1 MCLLSFMLIIVV
13 MKKISAL
20 LICLQL
26 ILFPLHSGMAQ
37 SNTQASTPPNEETSK
52 QYGQQTP
59 DAGKNAKYDSE
70 SQSQGGYDV
79 YAKQVLAISTSII
92 GANIIEQ
99 CSFGLKIPS
108 IVTFMAGS
116 LVHILSEFA
125 GAKQQNEDHNKRIEN
140 IKKVE
145 AELKSQGGEVQKEL
159 LTQRYKEEVS
169 NKEYLESRQKW
180 MMAVT
185 AIYWTAMGLALME
198 ESSGLA
204 AAVSSGTTTCASV
217 ADKLSKPCGKA
228 YAACYAAHFPACLG
242 AMPMGQMTTYGNFA
256 NSAAYTISQ
265 SSCSSAAV
273 YAQGCLAYTNAYH
286 GIAWAN
292 CQPLSAGG
300 GIKGML
306 MAKAIKMAYSAGLTR
321 TSGSPVASYVVM
333 LHGLLQ
339 LMVPG
344 LQKLTLASYN
354 YPIPRSVT
362 FAVSAGLATMITTGL
377 GQRIEVAKKNISDM
391 GRVLAQ
397 FRTETDDDT
406 VLETDLPR
414 EEKDEPVKEDLMIG
428 SGKLAGSSQKS
439 NAVNQKSKTSLT
451 ENKQTAETK
460 SCLSQEGDQVEYSAK
475 ACANPIKLEPAKLA
489 EGKNTVLEEAS
500 RLSTNL
506 AQAFAEG
513 NTEKASIIA
522 ADLSSRL
529 TNIKAATQKLQEEQK
544 ERMKKEGIELEDFN
558 QSTSRH
564 VASLV
569 GELTNAAKEAKV
581 NINSSEQKA
590 FRNESFLAANV
601 PVEANS
607 VKKDSVPLIASNGVA
622 VAPSVAEKANYKMSD
637 LIPFDDASSS
647 QNPESFKLSDE
658 ALKAARSNGYLEIE
672 EQLKKNP
679 PKEDGI
685 FTGRDSSLFK
695 QVSNRYFQYYPRLK
709 NRSK

>member
-1 MCLLSFMLIIVV
+1 
-13 MKKISAL
+13 MKKISAF

-26 ILFPLHSGMAQ
+26 VLFPVQTGLAQ
-37 SNTQASTPPNEETSK
+37 SNSQTTTPPNEETTK
-52 QYGQQTP
+52 QYGQQAP

-70 SQSQGGYDV
+70 SQSQGGYDF
-79 YAKQVLAISTSII
+79 YAKQILGISTSII

-198 ESSGLA
+198 ESSGIA
-204 AAVSSGTTTCASV
+204 AAVASGTTTCAGV
-217 ADKLSKPCGKA
+217 AHRLSKPCGKA
-228 YAACYAAHFPACLG
+228 YAACYAAHYPACLG
-242 AMPMGQMTTYGNFA
+242 AMPIGQMTTYGNFA
-256 NSAAYTISQ
+256 NPAAYPISQ
-265 SSCSSAAV
+265 STCASAAV

-292 CQPLSAGG
+292 CQPLSMGG

-344 LQKLTLASYN
+344 LQKLTMASYN

-362 FAVSAGLATMITTGL
+362 FAVSAGLATMITAGL

-397 FRTETDDDT
+397 FRSETDDDT
-406 VLETDLPR
+406 VLETDLP
-414 EEKDEPVKEDLMIG
+414 KDKKEEPVKEDLMTG
-428 SGKLAGSSQKS
+428 SGQLANSSQKS
-439 NAVNQKSKTSLT
+439 NAVKEKSKSSLT
-451 ENKQTAETK
+451 ETKKTAETK
-460 SCLSQEGDQVEYSAK
+460 TCLSQEGDQVEYSAK
-475 ACANPIKLEPAKLA
+475 ACSNPLKIEPAKLA

-513 NTEKASIIA
+513 DTEKASLIA
-522 ADLSSRL
+522 TDLSSKL
-529 TNIKAATQKLQEEQK
+529 SNIKAATQQLQDEQN

-558 QSTSRH
+558 HSTSKY
-564 VASLV
+564 VAELV
-569 GELTNAAKEAKV
+569 GELTKAAKEA
-581 NINSSEQKA
+581 NIDINSSEETT
-590 FRNESFLAANV
+590 FRRESLLAANV
-601 PVEANS
+601 PVKGISKSNS
-607 VKKDSVPLIASNGVA
+607 SSTTSSSGATSAVVPTGTAKSGL
-622 VAPSVAEKANYKMSD
+622 PMSD
-637 LIPFDDASSS
+637 LIPFEDAASS
-647 QNPESFKLSDE
+647 NAETNKLSDE
-658 ALKAARSNGYLEIE
+658 ALRAARSNGYLEIE
-672 EQLKKNP
+672 EQFKRNP

-685 FTGRDSSLFK
+685 FTSRDSSIFK
-695 QVSNRYFQYYPRLK
+695 QVSNRYFQYYPRLE
-709 NRSK
+709 NPSK

>member
-1 MCLLSFMLIIVV
+1 MEV
-13 MKKISAL
+13 MKKLSSI

-26 ILFPLHSGMAQ
+26 ILFPVHAGLAQ
-37 SNTQASTPPNEETSK
+37 TDSQTTTPPDEKTTK
-52 QYGQQTP
+52 QYAQEAP

-70 SQSQGGYDV
+70 SQSQGGYDF
-79 YAKQVLAISTSII
+79 YAKQILAISTSII

-108 IVTFMAGS
+108 IVTFMSGS

-198 ESSGLA
+198 ESSGIA
-204 AAVSSGTTTCASV
+204 AAVGSGTSTCASV
-217 ADKLSKPCGKA
+217 AHKLSKPCGKA
-228 YAACYAAHFPACLG
+228 YAACYAAHFPACVG
-242 AMPMGQMTTYGNFA
+242 VMPIGQMTTYANFA
-256 NSAAYTISQ
+256 NPAAYTISQ
-265 SSCSSAAV
+265 STCSSAAV

-306 MAKAIKMAYSAGLTR
+306 MAKAVKMAYSAGLTR
-321 TSGSPVASYVVM
+321 TSGSPIASYVVM

-344 LQKLTLASYN
+344 LQKLTMASYN

-362 FAVSAGLATMITTGL
+362 FAVSAGLATMITAGL
-377 GQRIEVAKKNISDM
+377 GKRIEIAKKNISDV

-397 FRTETDDDT
+397 FRAETDDDT
-406 VLETDLPR
+406 VLETDIPQ
-414 EEKDEPVKEDLMIG
+414 EKKDEPVKEDLMTG
-428 SGKLAGSSQKS
+428 SGDGKLAGASQKS
-439 NAVNQKSKTSLT
+439 NAANEKSKESLT
-451 ENKQTAETK
+451 AKQKTESKT
-460 SCLSQEGDQVEYSAK
+460 CLSQTGDEVEYSNK
-475 ACANPIKLEPAKLA
+475 ACSNPIKVEPAKLS
-489 EGKNTVLEEAS
+489 EGKNSVLEEAS

-513 NTEKASIIA
+513 DTDKASLIA
-522 ADLSSRL
+522 SDLSSKL
-529 TNIKAATQKLQEEQK
+529 ANIKAATQALQDEK
-544 ERMKKEGIELEDFN
+544 DERMKKEGIKLEDFN
-558 QSTSRH
+558 RSTARYI
-564 VASLV
+564 ADITN
-569 GELTNAAKEAKV
+569 ELTKAAKEA
-581 NINSSEQKA
+581 NININTTEETS
-590 FRNESFLAANV
+590 FRNESLLAANL
-601 PVEANS
+601 PVKSNS
-607 VKKDSVPLIASNGVA
+607 ASA
-622 VAPSVAEKANYKMSD
+622 TTSSSDKPVAEKSTLSKKSE
-637 LIPFDDASSS
+637 LIPFDDLSRA
-647 QNPESFKLSDE
+647 QGPEALRLSDE

-685 FTGRDSSLFK
+685 FAGRESSLFK
-695 QVSNRYFQYYPRLK
+695 QVSNRYFQYYPRLE
-709 NRSK
+709 NPSK